1 MFIECYIINA
11 VNHQNY
17 SLFPLRLVKC
27 IVLFLQ
33 YIIVFTPFYILHIL
47 NLKISHNKLFYIL
60 KIVYQ
65 IFKGNL
71 LLIIV

>member
-17 SLFPLRLVKC
+17 SLFPLRLVKY
-27 IVLFLQ
+27 IVLFLH
-33 YIIVFTPFYILHIL
+33 YIIVFTPFYILYL

-60 KIVYQ
+60 KIVD
-65 IFKGNL
+65 
-71 LLIIV
+71 